1 MAYDPNRS
9 EAMELRKKLR
19 DRVEELNH
27 RVEKC
32 SVEALER
39 VFYERMD
46 TYFAQEERL
55 EEMAQ
60 LLVQIFDEV
69 DQAQDLNRLRRIS
82 ERLAYL
88 EDHYEQIDSVL
99 YDRPARPRQN
109 RFNFFKFF
117 QQRQANT
124 SGVHNEISNE
134 AEAYRELGLET
145 HSSMKDVKVAFRHL
159 IKQLH
164 PDRHH
169 GDRSTEP
176 QLRKLVAAYEFIKK
190 RH

>member
-1 MAYDPNRS
+1 MAYNHSRF
-9 EAMELRKKLR
+9 EAMELRRKLR
-19 DRVEELNH
+19 DRVEELNL
-27 RVEKC
+27 RVKKC

-55 EEMAQ
+55 EEMSQ
-60 LLVQIFDEV
+60 LLIQIFDEV
-69 DQAQDLNRLRRIS
+69 DQEQDINRLKRIA
-82 ERLAYL
+82 ERLTYL
-88 EDHYEQIDSVL
+88 EDHYEQIDSVM

-117 QQRQANT
+117 RQWQADT
-124 SGVHNEISNE
+124 SGAKNEINNE

-145 HSSMKDVKVAFRHL
+145 HSSLKEVKVAFRRL

-164 PDRHH
+164 PDRHQ

-190 RH
+190 RR

>member
-1 MAYDPNRS
+1 MAYDHNRS

-32 SVEALER
+32 SIDALER

-60 LLVQIFDEV
+60 LLIHIFDEV
-69 DQAQDLNRLRRIS
+69 DQAQDLNQLRRIAD
-82 ERLAYL
+82 RLTYL
-88 EDHYEQIDSVL
+88 EDHYEQIDSVMH
-99 YDRPARPRQN
+99 DRPARPRQN

-117 QQRQANT
+117 RQWQANT
-124 SGVHNEISNE
+124 AGVKNEINNE
-134 AEAYRELGLET
+134 AEAYREFGLENN
-145 HSSMKDVKVAFRHL
+145 SSMKDVKVAFRHR

-164 PDRHH
+164 PDRHN

-176 QLRKLVAAYEFIKK
+176 QLRKLVAAYEFLKK
-190 RH
+190 QR